1 MTLCGPFWNHLH
13 SKTVP
18 HWFQHWLFSTHRVE
32 HNQRSVLHT
41 SSIHPWVCIA
51 QCQEGWVPGLYSSCK
66 IAKALS
72 IIIRTHPSNSYN
84 VIHPALEL
92 HAIKNKQTSNYP
104 GTSVLRCRGSLN
116 MVMYKLYNKPAR
128 KVLA

>member
-1 MTLCGPFWNHLH
+1 MAPFG
-13 SKTVP
+13 TT
-18 HWFQHWLFSTHRVE
+18 STQKPFHIGFNTGYFPPLGLSTTKDQFCT
-32 HNQRSVLHT
+32 HPT
-41 SSIHPWVCIA
+41 SHPWVCIA

-92 HAIKNKQTSNYP
+92 RAIKNKQTSNYP
-104 GTSVLRCRGSLN
+104 GTSVLRCRGSLI